1 MAEEI
6 TIVHEDVDAI
16 VARNIAEVHQER
28 FTFGQRL
35 ADSLAAVAGSWG
47 FIGGFI
53 ALLIAWT
60 VVNLVLPAPDRW
72 DPYPFILLNL
82 VLSCLAALQA
92 PVIMMSQD
100 RQEARD
106 RLRDEQDF
114 RVNLKAELEVA
125 QLQAEL
131 AAARAE
137 LAELRGLEAQRT
149 ELLARLVDR
158 LTAESQGS

>member
-1 MAEEI
+1 MS
-6 TIVHEDVDAI
+6 EDIAAI
-16 VARNIAEVHQER
+16 RTDLDDVVARNIAEIHEER
-28 FTFGQRL
+28 LTLGRHL

-53 ALLIAWT
+53 AVLIVWT
-60 VVNLVLPAPDRW
+60 LVNLLLPERERW

-137 LAELRGLEAQRT
+137 LVELRRLEAERT

-158 LTAESQGS
+158 LGGEEASG